1 MVLAILPTAMNGVLA
16 MLFYLPGYIIK
27 LSLETYFLAYAVG
40 ILLLAW
46 IVTVCIVAVG
56 RRSLHYTEGLDE
68 PEVRQRGDKRRRVAS
83 TGSLDTRVTS
93 KSSYYTPRAHGGDG
107 GQSEGHHPLVTTV
120 ISYPGPA
127 KRQLVIESDTGDI
140 ERHCDIVSK
149 RY

>member
-1 MVLAILPTAMNGVLA
+1 MVLAILPAAMNGVLA

-27 LSLETYFLAYAVG
+27 LSLETYFLAYAIN

-68 PEVRQRGDKRRRVAS
+68 PEVRPRGDKRRRVVS
-83 TGSLDTRVTS
+83 TGSLGTRTTN
-93 KSSYYTPRAHGGDG
+93 KSSYYTPRAHGGYED
-107 GQSEGHHPLVTTV
+107 QSEGHHPRVTTV

-140 ERHCDIVSK
+140 ERHCGVVS
-149 RY
+149 RQY